1 MITAYREG
9 VIKTYGAD
17 MMENL
22 GFQYDLHSIM
32 QYGRHAFAKS
42 PKLVT
47 MEAWSNPKMELGNRN
62 AMSAADIMKINK
74 LYHCDERKDVCK

>member
-1 MITAYREG
+1 M
-9 VIKTYGAD
+9 KTYGAD

-32 QYGRHAFAKS
+32 QYSRHAFAKS

-62 AMSAADIMKINK
+62 AMSAADIRKINK
-74 LYHCDERKDVCK
+74 LYHCNERKDVCK